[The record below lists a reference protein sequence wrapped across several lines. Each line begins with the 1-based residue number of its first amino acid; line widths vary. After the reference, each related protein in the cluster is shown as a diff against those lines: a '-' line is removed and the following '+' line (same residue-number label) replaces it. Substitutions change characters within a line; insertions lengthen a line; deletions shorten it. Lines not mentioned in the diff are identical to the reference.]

1 MKKEEQK
8 QSWQINS
15 SFKRSRESAR
25 ERKSRTKL
33 DIDSV
38 RGQAYEGTQRCCVPK
53 GVRSVGRRHCKFWG
67 ATKYGRINMFK
78 IFMCPSAV
86 QLLLWR
92 RHFVFSGLTKTAYP
106 LHLPYS
112 PRPLPASVASAHL
125 AGIVLRWRWRCRD
138 TFWQWT
144 GLGPGHVCLFLFAA
158 MAKGKRELQ
167 KGREREREKER
178 GGGKE
183 RGRARDWVVTCVRWE
198 FMLQAAHKSRCCRRA
213 AGLIEIFI
221 AHTHT
226 LTHFLSKM

>member
-15 SFKRSRESAR
+15 SFKRSRER

-53 GVRSVGRRHCKFWG
+53 GVRGVGGRHCKFWG

-92 RHFVFSGLTKTAYP
+92 RHFVFSGLTKTAS
-106 LHLPYS
+106 LHLPAPTS
-112 PRPLPASVASAHL
+112 CLCCIRPPGWHCL
-125 AGIVLRWRWRCRD
+125 ALA
-138 TFWQWT
+138 
-144 GLGPGHVCLFLFAA
+144 LALSGHVLA
-158 MAKGKRELQ
+158 MNRAGSRARVFIFICGNGKR
-167 KGREREREKER
+167 
-178 GGGKE
+178 
-183 RGRARDWVVTCVRWE
+183 
-198 FMLQAAHKSRCCRRA
+198 
-213 AGLIEIFI
+213 
-221 AHTHT
+221 
-226 LTHFLSKM
+226 